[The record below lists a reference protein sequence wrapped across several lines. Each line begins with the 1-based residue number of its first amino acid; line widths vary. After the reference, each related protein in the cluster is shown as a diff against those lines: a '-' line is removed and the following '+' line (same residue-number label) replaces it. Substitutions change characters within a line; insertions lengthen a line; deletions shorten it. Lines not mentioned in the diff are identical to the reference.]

1 MFMRPDVL
9 VLLAI
14 ACGPDTEPTD
24 PGTAPSDSPT
34 DTEPGTTDVTDTTD
48 GPPPGPDPATV
59 ELGSTCPLD
68 KKLGEFKVESYDI
81 YSIVDGTVSD
91 AVVPVT
97 ILEEI
102 GRDGDCVLLKRN
114 NPFCSPACAPKETC
128 DFGTCVPYPTEQGLG
143 TATVTGLLE
152 PVEMTPVPPGAK
164 YFDISIPHPPAD
176 PGALIT
182 LTTTGDVYPA
192 VELHGVG
199 VEMLTMTTTDLVI
212 ESGVPLA
219 VGWVPPAAEVARGEI
234 WMRLNVDQHGVTP
247 VMLTC
252 VTADD
257 GSFDLSASLI
267 DQLLALGVTG
277 YPSLAVNRRTIDTA
291 EIGDVDGEP
300 GCMEFR
306 VASTANPS
314 VRVDG
319 YTPCLTDID
328 CPPPTT
334 CNEPIGLCE

>member
-1 MFMRPDVL
+1 MSLRPDVL
-9 VLLAI
+9 LIFAV
-14 ACGPDTEPTD
+14 ACGGNTEPTD
-24 PGTAPSDSPT
+24 PT
-34 DTEPGTTDVTDTTD
+34 PGTSDGPTGTETPVPTDTTD
-48 GPPPGPDPATV
+48 APPTGPDPATV
-59 ELGSTCPLD
+59 ELGATCPLD

-114 NPFCSPACAPKETC
+114 NPFCSPACAPLETC

-152 PVEMTPVPPGAK
+152 AVEMLPVPPGAK
-164 YFDISIPHPPAD
+164 YFDITVPHPPAD

-199 VEMLTMTTTDLVI
+199 VEMLSMTTTDLVI
-212 ESGVPLA
+212 ESGLPLV
-219 VGWVPPAAEVARGEI
+219 VGWDPPVAEVARAEI

-257 GSFDLSASLI
+257 GAFDLSATLI

-277 YPSLAVNRRTIDTA
+277 YPSLAVHRRTIDTA
-291 EIGDVDGEP
+291 EIGDVEGEP

-314 VRVDG
+314 VRVEG
-319 YTPCLTDID
+319 YTPCLTDFD
-328 CPPPTT
+328 CPPPLT